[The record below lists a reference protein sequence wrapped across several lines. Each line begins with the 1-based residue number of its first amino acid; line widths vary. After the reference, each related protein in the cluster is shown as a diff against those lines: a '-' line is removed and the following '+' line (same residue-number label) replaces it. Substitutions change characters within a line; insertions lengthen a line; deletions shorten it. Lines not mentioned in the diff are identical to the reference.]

1 MKKERYERT
10 ELEIIGF
17 QAEDVIM
24 TSGGFPEEEDDELP
38 IRGNRESL

>member
-10 ELEIIGF
+10 ELEIFEF
-17 QAEDVIM
+17 QTKDIIM

-38 IRGNRESL
+38 IRGNR